1 MVAQGRCHTQT
12 RKHQHDDLKNRSHS
26 QWHPKEDER
35 EKSISPSDATD
46 VQGKAPDLAD
56 SYGRRQNQRE
66 RQSTWGDWERSWG
79 KGSILPRAISRCNPI
94 PLNIPLA
101 WLGDGRGKDPQR
113 RDTPPKTPA
122 PPHTHTLTHTQEPV
136 PPPGG
141 TTELEGACAHGAN
154 YMTRLEQWQRMRL
167 A

>member
-122 PPHTHTLTHTQEPV
+122 PPTHTPSPTHKSQCPLPEEQQSRRGQARRSATGREK
-136 PPPGG
+136 
-141 TTELEGACAHGAN
+141 ERDLETSRHG
-154 YMTRLEQWQRMRL
+154 
-167 A
+167 